1 MPFCS
6 CMQKRKE
13 TKKKASI
20 DDVIN
25 YVCNT
30 SYHMLMADVYGM
42 CNDFI
47 EYKGWYFKYRT
58 SYSEN
63 YIMNLVVEIKY
74 TLEQLTY
81 NKNDDTFGDA
91 DNSGD
96 DDTSEDDC
104 VVCTDKTTDIIVCC
118 NQPVCKE
125 CLQTMQKRDPD
136 NFLCPMCR
144 KDLNTFTKKYTLT
157 KEDVKKRTNVIT

>member
-13 TKKKASI
+13 TKKKSSM

-25 YVCNT
+25 YACKS
-30 SYHMLMADVYGM
+30 SYYMLMAGIYGM

-47 EYKGWYFKYRT
+47 EYDGWYFKYRT
-58 SYSEN
+58 SFSEN
-63 YIMNLVVEIKY
+63 YNMNLVIEIKY
-74 TLEQLTY
+74 TIDNLICDR
-81 NKNDDTFGDA
+81 NDVTA
-91 DNSGD
+91 GD
-96 DDTSEDDC
+96 DETAGDDC
-104 VVCTDKTTDIIVCC
+104 VVCTDKTTDLIVCC

-144 KDLNTFTKKYTLT
+144 KDLNTFTKNYTLT

>member
-6 CMQKRKE
+6 FMRKRKV
-13 TKKKASI
+13 TKENGSI
-20 DDVIN
+20 DDVIT
-25 YVCNT
+25 YASKT
-30 SYHMLMADVYGM
+30 SYPILMADVYGM

-58 SYSEN
+58 SFSEN
-63 YIMNLVVEIKY
+63 NIMNLVIEIRY
-74 TLEQLTY
+74 ALDNLIY
-81 NKNDDTFGDA
+81 DRNDGASHD
-91 DNSGD
+91 
-96 DDTSEDDC
+96 EC
-104 VVCTDKTTDIIVCC
+104 VVCTDKTTDLIVCC

-136 NFLCPMCR
+136 NFLCPLCR
-144 KDLNTFTKKYTLT
+144 KDLNTFTKNYTLT